1 MVKTL
6 TSKTET
12 LLRRRRDGTETCMLE
27 TDTRDWKI
35 CKVGQSQISRI
46 TFLTWI
52 KFLTFLPLV
61 LGFSFCKSSAD
72 REQVVSLS
80 CIDCR

>member
-1 MVKTL
+1 VVVTL
-6 TSKTET
+6 TSKIET
-12 LLRRRRDGTETCMLE
+12 LLRRCRDGTETCMLE

-46 TFLTWI
+46 TFLT
-52 KFLTFLPLV
+52 FLPLV

-80 CIDCR
+80 CIDYR